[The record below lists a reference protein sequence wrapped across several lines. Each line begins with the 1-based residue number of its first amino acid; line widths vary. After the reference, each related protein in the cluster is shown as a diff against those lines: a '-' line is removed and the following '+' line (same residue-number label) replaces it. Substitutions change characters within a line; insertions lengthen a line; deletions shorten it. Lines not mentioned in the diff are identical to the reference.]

1 MDQIPEKY
9 RSHVKVKKFFY
20 PSKVEVDADGI
31 RRRDAASA
39 EKYKIEFSNVNYAA
53 GLIRISMRREPK
65 SIRRNVQLFGFSK
78 IGNHRNSKI

>member
-31 RRRDAASA
+31 RRRDAATV

-53 GLIRISMRREPK
+53 GLIRISMRRRPK
-65 SIRRNVQLFGFSK
+65 SIRNNVQTFGFSK

>member
-31 RRRDAASA
+31 RRRDAATA
-39 EKYKIEFSNVNYAA
+39 EKYKIKFSNVNYAA
-53 GLIRISMRREPK
+53 GLIRISMHRMPK
-65 SIRRNVQLFGFSK
+65 SIRRNIQLFGFSK
-78 IGNHRNSKI
+78 IGSHGNSKL